1 MAQAFVVEVC
11 GRTAGILA
19 RERDCF
25 RFSASSPAMKAL
37 DGQLFKSQ
45 RDAEL
50 ATEKIASVTLARLP
64 DRQPA
69 VTRAL
74 Y

>member
-1 MAQAFVVEVC
+1 MAQAFVVEVF
-11 GRTAGILA
+11 GRTAGILS
-19 RERDCF
+19 RERNCF
-25 RFSASSPAMKAL
+25 RFSASTPAMKAL

-50 ATEKIASVTLARLP
+50 AAEKTAAVTLARIA
-64 DRQPA
+64 DKQPA

>member
-1 MAQAFVVEVC
+1 MAHAFVVEVF
-11 GRTAGILA
+11 GRTAGILS
-19 RERDCF
+19 RERDGF
-25 RFSASSPAMKAL
+25 RFAASTPAMNML

-50 ATEKIASVTLARLP
+50 AAEKVAAVTLARLP
-64 DRQPA
+64 DKQPA
-69 VTRAL
+69 VSRAL

>member
-1 MAQAFVVEVC
+1 MANAFVVEVF
-11 GRTAGILA
+11 GRTAGILS
-19 RERDCF
+19 RERDSF
-25 RFSASSPAMKAL
+25 RFSASTPAMNVL

-50 ATEKIASVTLARLP
+50 ATEKVAAVTLARLP
-64 DRQPA
+64 DKQPA
-69 VTRAL
+69 VSRAL

>member
-1 MAQAFVVEVC
+1 MSQAFVVEVF

-19 RERDCF
+19 REGDCF
-25 RFSASSPAMKAL
+25 RFSASSPAMKVL

-50 ATEKIASVTLARLP
+50 AAEKIAAVRLAHLP
-64 DRQPA
+64 DKLPA
-69 VTRAL
+69 ICRAL

>member
-1 MAQAFVVEVC
+1 MAQAFVVEVF

-19 RERDCF
+19 REGDGF
-25 RFSASSPAMKAL
+25 RFSASTPAMNVL

-64 DRQPA
+64 DKQPA

>member
-1 MAQAFVVEVC
+1 MAQAFVVEVF
-11 GRTAGILA
+11 GRTAGILS
-19 RERDCF
+19 RERNSF
-25 RFSASSPAMKAL
+25 RFSASTPAMNAL

-50 ATEKIASVTLARLP
+50 ATEKVAAVTLARIP
-64 DRQPA
+64 DKQPA

>member
-1 MAQAFVVEVC
+1 MAQAFVVEVF
-11 GRTAGILA
+11 GRTAGILS
-19 RERDCF
+19 RERDSF
-25 RFSASSPAMKAL
+25 RFSASSTAMKAL

-50 ATEKIASVTLARLP
+50 ATEKIAAVTLARLP
-64 DRQPA
+64 DKQPA

>member
-1 MAQAFVVEVC
+1 MAQAFVVEVF

-25 RFSASSPAMKAL
+25 RFSASTPAMKAL

-50 ATEKIASVTLARLP
+50 ATEKIAAVTLARLP
-64 DRQPA
+64 DKQPA